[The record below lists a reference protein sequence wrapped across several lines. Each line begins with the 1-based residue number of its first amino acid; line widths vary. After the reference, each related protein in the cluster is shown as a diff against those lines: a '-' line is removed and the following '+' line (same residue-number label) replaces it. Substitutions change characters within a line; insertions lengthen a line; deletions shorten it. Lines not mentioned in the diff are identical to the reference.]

1 MRLAWEIRSDSQK
14 HINKT
19 VSSMN
24 LRCVFVFRWCKA
36 KVRVCYSTFADEN
49 RQWKDLE
56 MNFIQE
62 CFLGRKTLG
71 ACETARKHK

>member
-14 HINKT
+14 RINKT
-19 VSSMN
+19 VSSTN
-24 LRCVFVFRWCKA
+24 LRCIFSSFLHRWYKA
-36 KVRVCYSTFADEN
+36 KVRVCYSTFVDEN

-62 CFLGRKTLG
+62 CFLGQKTLG
-71 ACETARKHK
+71 ACPDS